1 MVDGEEEAELQ
12 GTTAS
17 ILLLGLGSC
26 VDGIGLDAMRDRE
39 ETGGAM
45 ACCSEL
51 AGRFRLGLSPNC
63 GCKARRLDQVVITT
77 AEFVARGGRVGS
89 ECLTRPRHCWRA
101 EDVENLELT
110 GRKSDTNGI
119 EPAID
124 LGLLACDTYGLTS
137 SRL

>member
-1 MVDGEEEAELQ
+1 VGGEEEAELQ
-12 GTTAS
+12 GATAS
-17 ILLLGLGSC
+17 VLLLGLGSC

-89 ECLTRPRHCWRA
+89 ECLTRPRHCWQS